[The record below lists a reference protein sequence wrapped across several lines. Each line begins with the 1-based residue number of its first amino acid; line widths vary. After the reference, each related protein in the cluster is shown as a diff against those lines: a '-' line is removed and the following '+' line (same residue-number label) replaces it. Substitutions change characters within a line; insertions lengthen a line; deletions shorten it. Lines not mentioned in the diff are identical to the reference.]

1 MSSALEARGYG
12 AAWLKSTFLLGVDLT
27 LDDGTPYPDA
37 VFLDALAQAERSIGD
52 ELGLTLAPQT
62 IRERQ
67 DREPGLSAGWYPIR
81 TRHRPLLSVE
91 ELAVL
96 YGRSTSR
103 AILPATWATIPE
115 PMAGQIH
122 IIPTTDGAASY
133 VISGG
138 QPIILGFGGLT
149 GVDPYIPAYFE
160 ITYRAGFPLYTGAAT
175 IPAGALS
182 VEAPIG
188 ASLQDIYSAS
198 ASTGATVSAKGYNS
212 LTLTRTGLSTAAP
225 LEVAWTVDTL
235 PAPIVR
241 AVGLQASTLA
251 LGVAGDLIAGAGIA
265 TQSTSLDG
273 LSQSIATTASATN
286 AGYGARLGQFEREL
300 KSLMK
305 TLKATYRAL
314 QMAAL

>member
-1 MSSALEARGYG
+1 MSSALALRGYD

-27 LDDGTPYPDA
+27 LDDGTAYPDV
-37 VFLDALAQAERSIGD
+37 VFEDALAQAERAIGD
-52 ELGLTLAPQT
+52 ELGLTLAPQV

-81 TRHRPLLSVE
+81 TRHRPLIEVQ

-96 YGRSTSR
+96 YGRSVSR

-138 QPIILGFGGLT
+138 QPIILGFGGMS

-160 ITYRAGFPLYTGAAT
+160 ITYSAGFPLYTGAAT

-188 ASLQDIYSAS
+188 RAFQDIYSAS
-198 ASTGATVSAKGYNS
+198 ASTGATVSAKGFES
-212 LTLTRTGLSTAAP
+212 LTLTRTGASTAAP
-225 LEVAWTVDTL
+225 LAVTWTVDTL

-241 AVGLQASTLA
+241 AVGLQGASLA
-251 LGVAGDLIAGAGIA
+251 LNIAGDLIAGAGIA
-265 TQSTSLDG
+265 QQSQGIDG

-286 AGYGARLGQFEREL
+286 AGYGARLGQFEKEL
-300 KSLMK
+300 KALMK
-305 TLKATYRAL
+305 TLKATYRAFNI
-314 QMAAL
+314 AAL

>member
-103 AILPATWATIPE
+103 AILPSTWATIPE

-149 GVDPYIPAYFE
+149 GRDPYIPAYFE

-188 ASLQDIYSAS
+188 ASLQDICSAS
-198 ASTGATVSAKGYNS
+198 ASTGATVSAKGYKS
-212 LTLTRTGLSTAAP
+212 ITLTRTGLSAADP

-265 TQSTSLDG
+265 SLSTSLDG
-273 LSQSIATTASATN
+273 LSQSVATTASATN

-300 KSLMK
+300 NSLMK

>member
-103 AILPATWATIPE
+103 ATRGA
-115 PMAGQIH
+115 
-122 IIPTTDGAASY
+122 PT
-133 VISGG
+133 
-138 QPIILGFGGLT
+138 
-149 GVDPYIPAYFE
+149 
-160 ITYRAGFPLYTGAAT
+160 
-175 IPAGALS
+175 
-182 VEAPIG
+182 
-188 ASLQDIYSAS
+188 
-198 ASTGATVSAKGYNS
+198 AST
-212 LTLTRTGLSTAAP
+212 
-225 LEVAWTVDTL
+225 
-235 PAPIVR
+235 
-241 AVGLQASTLA
+241 
-251 LGVAGDLIAGAGIA
+251 
-265 TQSTSLDG
+265 
-273 LSQSIATTASATN
+273 
-286 AGYGARLGQFEREL
+286 
-300 KSLMK
+300 
-305 TLKATYRAL
+305 
-314 QMAAL
+314 

>member
-1 MSSALEARGYG
+1 MSSALALRGYD

-37 VFLDALAQAERSIGD
+37 VFTDALAQAERSIGD
-52 ELGLTLAPQT
+52 ELGLTLAAQT

-67 DREPGLSAGWYPIR
+67 DREPGQGAAWYPIR
-81 TRHRPLLSVE
+81 TRHRPLIEVQ
-91 ELAVL
+91 ELAVV
-96 YGRSTSR
+96 YGRSSTR
-103 AILPATWATIPE
+103 AVLPAAWATIPE
-115 PMAGQIH
+115 PIAGQIH
-122 IIPTTDGAASY
+122 IIPTTDGASNY
-133 VISGG
+133 IISGG
-138 QPIILGFGGLT
+138 QPVILGFGGLAS
-149 GVDPYIPAYFE
+149 DYYIPAYFD
-160 ITYRAGFPLYTGAAT
+160 ITYSAGFPLYTGAAT
-175 IPAGALS
+175 IAAGEVS

-188 ASLQDIYSAS
+188 RSFADLYTAS
-198 ASTGATVSAKGYNS
+198 ASTGARVSAKGYDS
-212 LTLTRTGLSTAAP
+212 LTLTRTGADTSAP
-225 LEVAWTVDTL
+225 LAVTWQVDTL
-235 PAPIVR
+235 PAPLVR

-300 KSLMK
+300 KGLMK
-305 TLKATYRAL
+305 TLRATYRAL